1 MRIVLLGSPG
11 AGKGTQAKVISKK
24 FDISHI
30 STGDIL
36 RHEIKGGSELG
47 KEAAGFVESGKLVP
61 DGIIIEIIKNEI
73 SRGKSKNGF
82 LMDGFPRNLEQALM
96 FSDLLDKLGIKLDK
110 VININVSKE
119 EIIERLSRRR
129 ICSVCKSVFSIGRKN
144 KEPERCPKCNGD
156 LIERKDDK
164 KEVIKHRLDVYESET
179 RPLID
184 FYTDKGLLVNIN
196 GFGEEKEITKRI
208 LEVL

>member
-11 AGKGTQAKVISKK
+11 AGKGTQAKAISKK
-24 FDISHI
+24 FDIPHI

-36 RHEIKGGSELG
+36 RNEIKGGSGLG
-47 KEAAGFVESGKLVP
+47 KKAAGFVESGKLVP

-73 SRGKSKNGF
+73 SQGKSKNGF

-96 FSDLLDKLGIKLDK
+96 FSDLLDKLGIGLDK

-119 EIIERLSRRR
+119 EIIERLSRRK
-129 ICSVCKSVFSIGRKN
+129 ICSVCKSVFSIDRKT
-144 KEPERCPKCNGD
+144 KEPEKCPECNGD
-156 LIERKDDK
+156 LIGRKDDK
-164 KEVIKHRLDVYESET
+164 EEVIKRRLDVYESET

-184 FYTDKGLLVNIN
+184 FYADKGLLVNID
-196 GFGEEKEITKRI
+196 GSGEENEITKRI

>member
-1 MRIVLLGSPG
+1 MRIVLLGYPG
-11 AGKGTQAKVISKK
+11 AGKGTQAKAISKK
-24 FDISHI
+24 FDIPHI

-47 KEAAGFVESGKLVP
+47 KKAAGFVESGKLVP

-96 FSDLLDKLGIKLDK
+96 FSDLLDKLGIRLDK

-119 EIIERLSRRR
+119 EIIGRLSRRR

-144 KEPERCPKCNGD
+144 REPEKCPKCNGD

-164 KEVIKHRLDVYESET
+164 EEVIKRRLDVYESET

-184 FYTDKGLLVNIN
+184 FYADKGLLVNID
-196 GFGEEKEITKRI
+196 GSGEEKEITKRI

>member
-24 FDISHI
+24 FDIPHI

-36 RHEIKGGSELG
+36 RNEIKGGSGLG
-47 KEAAGFVESGKLVP
+47 KKAAEFVESGKLVP

-73 SRGKSKNGF
+73 SQGKSKNGF

-96 FSDLLDKLGIKLDK
+96 LSDLLDKLGVRLDK

-129 ICSVCKSVFSIGRKN
+129 ICNACKGVFSIGRKN
-144 KEPERCPKCNGD
+144 REPEKCPKCNGD
-156 LIERKDDK
+156 LTERKDDK
-164 KEVIKHRLDVYESET
+164 EEVIKHRLDVYESET

-184 FYTDKGLLVNIN
+184 FYADKGLLVNID
-196 GFGEEKEITKRI
+196 GSGEEKEITKRI

>member
-11 AGKGTQAKVISKK
+11 AGKGTQAKVISEK
-24 FDISHI
+24 FGIPHI

-36 RHEIKGGSELG
+36 RNEIKTGSGLG
-47 KEAAGFVESGKLVP
+47 KKAAGFVESGKLVP
-61 DGIIIEIIKNEI
+61 DGIIIEIIKKEI
-73 SRGKSKNGF
+73 SQGNSKNGF
-82 LMDGFPRNLEQALM
+82 LMDGFPRNLEQALI
-96 FSDLLDKLGIKLDK
+96 FSDFLDKLGIKLDK

-129 ICSVCKSVFSIGRKN
+129 ICSACKGVFSIGIKN
-144 KEPERCPKCNGD
+144 REPEKCPKCNGD

-164 KEVIKHRLDVYESET
+164 EEVIKRRLDVYESET

-184 FYTDKGLLVNIN
+184 FYADKGLLVNID
-196 GFGEEKEITKRI
+196 GSGEEKEITKRI

>member
-24 FDISHI
+24 FDIPHI

-47 KEAAGFVESGKLVP
+47 KKAAGFVESGKLVP

-96 FSDLLDKLGIKLDK
+96 FSDLLEQLGISLDR

-119 EIIERLSRRR
+119 EIIERLSSRR
-129 ICSVCKSVFSIGRKN
+129 ICTVCKSVFSIGRKN
-144 KEPERCPKCNGD
+144 REPEKCPKCNGD

-184 FYTDKGLLVNIN
+184 FYADKGLLVNID
-196 GFGEEKEITKRI
+196 GSGEEKEITKRI

>member
-1 MRIVLLGSPG
+1 MRIVLLGPPG

>member
-1 MRIVLLGSPG
+1 MRIVLLGLPG
-11 AGKGTQAKVISKK
+11 AGKGTQAEVISKK
-24 FDISHI
+24 FDIPHI

-36 RHEIKGGSELG
+36 RHEIIGGSGLG
-47 KEAAGFVESGKLVP
+47 KKAAGFVESGKLVP

-73 SRGKSKNGF
+73 SQGKSKNGF
-82 LMDGFPRNLEQALM
+82 LMDGFPRNLEQAIM
-96 FSDLLDKLGIKLDK
+96 FSDLLDKLGFRLDK

-129 ICSVCKSVFSIGRKN
+129 ICSVCKSVFSIDRKN
-144 KEPERCPKCNGD
+144 KEPEKCPKCNGD
-156 LIERKDDK
+156 LIQRKDDK
-164 KEVIKHRLDVYESET
+164 KEVIKRRLDVYESET

-184 FYTDKGLLVNIN
+184 FYADKGLLVNID
-196 GFGEEKEITKRI
+196 GSGKEKEITRRI

>member
-24 FDISHI
+24 FDIPHI

-47 KEAAGFVESGKLVP
+47 KKAAGFVESGKLVP

-73 SRGKSKNGF
+73 SRGRSKNGF
-82 LMDGFPRNLEQALM
+82 LMDGFPRNLEQAVM
-96 FSDLLDKLGIKLDK
+96 FSDLLEKLGISLDN

-119 EIIERLSRRR
+119 EIIDRLSRRR
-129 ICSVCKSVFSIGRKN
+129 ICSVCKGVFSIGGKN
-144 KEPERCPKCNGD
+144 KEPEKCPKCNGD

-184 FYTDKGLLVNIN
+184 FYAGKGLLVNID
-196 GFGEEKEITKRI
+196 GSGEEKEITKRI

>member
-24 FDISHI
+24 FDIPHI

-47 KEAAGFVESGKLVP
+47 KKAAGFVESGKLVP

-73 SRGKSKNGF
+73 SRGRSKNGF
-82 LMDGFPRNLEQALM
+82 LMDGFPRNLEQAVM
-96 FSDLLDKLGIKLDK
+96 FSDLLEQLGISLDN

-119 EIIERLSRRR
+119 EIIDRLSRRR
-129 ICSVCKSVFSIGRKN
+129 ICSVCKGVFSIGGKN
-144 KEPERCPKCNGD
+144 KEPEKCPKCNGD

-184 FYTDKGLLVNIN
+184 FYAGKGLLVNID
-196 GFGEEKEITKRI
+196 GSGEEKEITKRI

>member
-11 AGKGTQAKVISKK
+11 AGKGTQAKVISEK
-24 FDISHI
+24 FDIPHI

-36 RHEIKGGSELG
+36 RHEIKKGSGLG

-61 DGIIIEIIKNEI
+61 DRIIIEIIKNEI
-73 SRGKSKNGF
+73 SPGKSKNGF
-82 LMDGFPRNLEQALM
+82 LMDGFPRNLKQAKM
-96 FSDLLDKLGIKLDK
+96 FSDLLDKLGIGLDK
-110 VININVSKE
+110 VININVSKDK
-119 EIIERLSRRR
+119 IIDRLSKRRT
-129 ICSVCKSVFSIGRKN
+129 CSVCKSIFSIGNN
-144 KEPERCPKCNGD
+144 KDLEKCPKCNGD
-156 LIERKDDK
+156 LIVREDDK
-164 KEVIKHRLDVYESET
+164 KEVIKNRLDVYESET

-184 FYTDKGLLVNIN
+184 FYADKGMLVNID

>member
-24 FDISHI
+24 FDIPHI

-36 RHEIKGGSELG
+36 RNEIKGGSGLG
-47 KEAAGFVESGKLVP
+47 KKAAEFVESGKLVP

-73 SRGKSKNGF
+73 SQGKSKNGF

-96 FSDLLDKLGIKLDK
+96 FSDLLDKLGVRLDK

-144 KEPERCPKCNGD
+144 REPEKCPKCNGD

-164 KEVIKHRLDVYESET
+164 EEVIKRRLDIYESET

-184 FYTDKGLLVNIN
+184 FYADKGLLVNID
-196 GFGEEKEITKRI
+196 GSGEEKEITKRI

>member
-11 AGKGTQAKVISKK
+11 AGKGTQAKVITKK
-24 FDISHI
+24 FDIPHI

-36 RHEIKGGSELG
+36 RHEIKGVSELG
-47 KEAAGFVESGKLVP
+47 KKAAGFVESGKLVP

-73 SRGKSKNGF
+73 SQGKSKNGF

-96 FSDLLDKLGIKLDK
+96 FSDLLDKLGVRLDK

-119 EIIERLSRRR
+119 EIIERLSKRR

-144 KEPERCPKCNGD
+144 REPEKCPKCNGD

-164 KEVIKHRLDVYESET
+164 EEVIKHRLDIYESET

-184 FYTDKGLLVNIN
+184 FYADKGLLVNID
-196 GFGEEKEITKRI
+196 GSGEEKEIAKRI

>member
-11 AGKGTQAKVISKK
+11 AGKGTQAKVISEK
-24 FDISHI
+24 FDIPHI

-36 RHEIKGGSELG
+36 RHEIKRGSELG

-61 DGIIIEIIKNEI
+61 DRIIIEIIKNEI
-73 SRGKSKNGF
+73 SPGKSKNGF
-82 LMDGFPRNLEQALM
+82 LMDGFPRNLKQAKM
-96 FSDLLDKLGIKLDK
+96 FSDLLDKLGIGLDK
-110 VININVSKE
+110 VININVSKD
-119 EIIERLSRRR
+119 EIIDRLGKRRS
-129 ICSVCKSVFSIGRKN
+129 CSVCKSIFSIGNNDKDP
-144 KEPERCPKCNGD
+144 KKCPKCNGD
-156 LIERKDDK
+156 LIVREDDK
-164 KEVIKHRLDVYESET
+164 KEVIKNRLDVYESET

-184 FYTDKGLLVNIN
+184 FYADKGMLVNID

>member
-24 FDISHI
+24 FDIPHI

-36 RHEIKGGSELG
+36 RNEIKGGSRLG
-47 KEAAGFVESGKLVP
+47 KKAAGFVESGKLVP

-73 SRGKSKNGF
+73 SQGKSKNGF

-96 FSDLLDKLGIKLDK
+96 FSDLLDKLGIRLDK
-110 VININVSKE
+110 VINIDVSKE
-119 EIIERLSRRR
+119 EIIERLSKRR
-129 ICSVCKSVFSIGRKN
+129 ICSVCKGVFSISGKN
-144 KEPERCPKCNGD
+144 RESEKCPKCNGD

-164 KEVIKHRLDVYESET
+164 EEVIKRRLDVYESET

-184 FYTDKGLLVNIN
+184 FYTDKGLLVNID
-196 GFGEEKEITKRI
+196 GSGEEKKITRRI
-208 LEVL
+208 LEAL

>member
-24 FDISHI
+24 FDIPHI

-36 RHEIKGGSELG
+36 RNEIKRGSGLG

-61 DGIIIEIIKNEI
+61 DRIIIEIIKNEI
-73 SRGKSKNGF
+73 SPDKSKNGF
-82 LMDGFPRNLEQALM
+82 LMDGFPRNLEQARM
-96 FSDLLDKLGIKLDK
+96 FSDLLDELGIELDK
-110 VININVSKE
+110 VININVSKD
-119 EIIERLSRRR
+119 EIVDRLSKRKS
-129 ICSVCKSVFSIGRKN
+129 CSVCKSVFSIGNN
-144 KEPERCPKCNGD
+144 KDLEKCPECNGD
-156 LIERKDDK
+156 LIVREDDK

-184 FYTDKGLLVNIN
+184 FYADKGLLVNID
-196 GFGEEKEITKRI
+196 GSGEETEITRRI
-208 LEVL
+208 LKVL

>member
-24 FDISHI
+24 FDIPHI

-47 KEAAGFVESGKLVP
+47 KKAAGFVESGKLVP

-82 LMDGFPRNLEQALM
+82 LMDGFPRNLEQAVM
-96 FSDLLDKLGIKLDK
+96 FSDLLEQLGISLDN

-119 EIIERLSRRR
+119 EIIDRLSRRR
-129 ICSVCKSVFSIGRKN
+129 ICSVCKGVFSIGGKN
-144 KEPERCPKCNGD
+144 KEPEKCPKCNGD
-156 LIERKDDK
+156 LTERKDDK

-184 FYTDKGLLVNIN
+184 FYAGKGLLVNID
-196 GFGEEKEITKRI
+196 GSGEEKEITKRI

>member
-24 FDISHI
+24 FDIPHI

-36 RHEIKGGSELG
+36 RHEIKGGSGLG
-47 KEAAGFVESGKLVP
+47 KKAAGFVESGKLVP

-73 SRGKSKNGF
+73 SQGKSKNGF

-96 FSDLLDKLGIKLDK
+96 FSDLLDKLGVRLDK

-144 KEPERCPKCNGD
+144 REPEKCPKCNGD

-164 KEVIKHRLDVYESET
+164 EEVIKHRLDVYESET

-184 FYTDKGLLVNIN
+184 FYADKGVLVNID
-196 GFGEEKEITKRI
+196 GSGEEKEITKRI